1 MEMVGNV
8 KNWWVV
14 TLMALVV
21 VIFVVF
27 WRDSWGLWD
36 WANKWRDH
44 TVALGCW

>member
-27 WRDSWGLWD
+27 WRDSWVL
-36 WANKWRDH
+36 
-44 TVALGCW
+44 